1 MSDTYRVAD
10 FIADF
15 IADMG
20 VQHIFL
26 LPGGGAMHLV
36 DAVGKCD
43 RLEVV
48 ACLHE
53 QAASISAEAYARIN
67 ENIGVAM
74 VTTGPG
80 ATNAITGV
88 TGAWIESVPMMVVS
102 GQVKRADMLRNAPL
116 RQKGVQEVDIVSMV
130 GDVTKYAVVVENP
143 EDIRQVMEEAY
154 FLARDGR
161 AGPVWI
167 DVPLDVQAA
176 SIDRENLASWAP
188 DKPVTTMTNG
198 LNNKTITDIETL
210 LSEAERPLIIAG
222 HGVRF
227 NQCLLARRFRVRR

>member
-53 QAASISAEAYARIN
+53 QAASISAED
-67 ENIGVAM
+67 V
-74 VTTGPG
+74 
-80 ATNAITGV
+80 ITLSFEIKPS
-88 TGAWIESVPMMVVS
+88 TRES
-102 GQVKRADMLRNAPL
+102 PL
-116 RQKGVQEVDIVSMV
+116 SPK
-130 GDVTKYAVVVENP
+130 A
-143 EDIRQVMEEAY
+143 
-154 FLARDGR
+154 
-161 AGPVWI
+161 
-167 DVPLDVQAA
+167 
-176 SIDRENLASWAP
+176 
-188 DKPVTTMTNG
+188 
-198 LNNKTITDIETL
+198 
-210 LSEAERPLIIAG
+210 
-222 HGVRF
+222 
-227 NQCLLARRFRVRR
+227 